1 MSTYAELGHNRT
13 GIGTARQL
21 TERMLEA
28 SAGSSAAEA
37 GDGREMILRLR
48 ADYSRDAEPLGSVP
62 PPTSAGAAIQSA
74 TRGLRALRPA
84 QYIDKLGE
92 RLAFERVGVRLCE
105 GLIAKLE
112 ASGGFEGGPSRAE
125 LEQMIHIKYEHFRLL
140 REAIENA
147 GCDPTVLTPS
157 ADLYLTMLRGI
168 VDVVFDPRTTFA
180 QCLEALLVV
189 ELVESDAWE
198 ALGDLAQQSAEL
210 ELARL
215 FEAASLVE
223 GDHLDA
229 VRAWLAAAQH
239 RPL

>member
-1 MSTYAELGHNRT
+1 
-13 GIGTARQL
+13 
-21 TERMLEA
+21 MLEA
-28 SAGSSAAEA
+28 SAGISGAGA
-37 GDGREMILRLR
+37 GDGREILRLR
-48 ADYSRDAEPLGSVP
+48 TDYSRDADPLGSIP
-62 PPTSAGAAIQSA
+62 PPTSAGAAFKSA
-74 TRGLRALRPA
+74 TRGLRGLRPT
-84 QYIDKLGE
+84 QYVDKLGE
-92 RLAFERVGVRLCE
+92 RLAFERAGVRLCE
-105 GLIAKLE
+105 GLISKLE
-112 ASGGFEGGPSRAE
+112 AFGGFDGGPSRAD
-125 LEQMIHIKYEHFRLL
+125 LEQMIQNKYEHFRLL

-157 ADLYLTMLRGI
+157 ADLYLTMLRGV
-168 VDVVFDPRTTFA
+168 VDVVVDPRTTFA

-198 ALGDLAQQSAEL
+198 ALGDLAQQSAEP

-215 FEAASLVE
+215 AEAAGVVE